1 MRASLHILLTVILVL
16 VPISTA
22 VDYAHNQEQ
31 QHLHAAE
38 QLGTRFDWPAARDLA
53 EPADALE
60 TLTSAAAESGVNVL
74 RVSIDSSGR
83 DRRHIHY
90 YVYLGGRDT
99 QLFDIIKLSRGN
111 WPSASG
117 LRHGQTATTIE
128 PTNPGVVGVPN
139 VVAGRYDLS
148 VEPLETAYNRLPA
161 EGTYTV
167 EAPTRDARD
176 EFLQLISGAL
186 TDMSG
191 EEYKPADLNP
201 VDPSE
206 IASAKL
212 RTTASRFFL
221 YAPYLLTLIAA
232 ALIPATVTRAGRQ
245 LGVLSLHGY
254 PNNRIWYT
262 TTGRPTLITLGAGLG
277 VTIVLALTVPE
288 MSGILVR
295 TMFLRYMSASA
306 AVLLV
311 TYGVGMATISRFKV
325 SDLVKG
331 RL

>member
-1 MRASLHILLTVILVL
+1 M
-16 VPISTA
+16 
-22 VDYAHNQEQ
+22 
-31 QHLHAAE
+31 HAAE

-53 EPADALE
+53 EPDDALE
-60 TLTSAAAESGVNVL
+60 ILITAAAESGVNVL
-74 RVSIDSSGR
+74 RVSIDSSGG

-90 YVYLGGRDT
+90 YVYLGSRDT
-99 QLFDIIKLSRGN
+99 QLFDIIELSRGT

-117 LRHGQTATTIE
+117 LQHGQTATTIE
-128 PTNPGVVGVPN
+128 STSPGVVGVPN
-139 VVAGRYDLS
+139 VVARRYDLS
-148 VEPLETAYNRLPA
+148 VEPLEAAYNRLPA

-176 EFLQLISGAL
+176 NFLQLVAGAL

-191 EEYKPADLNP
+191 EDYKSADLNP

-206 IASAKL
+206 TASAQL
-212 RTTASRFFL
+212 RTNASRFFL

-232 ALIPATVTRAGRQ
+232 TLITATVTRAGRR
-245 LGVLSLHGY
+245 LGILSLHGY

-262 TTGRPTLITLGAGLG
+262 TTGRSALITLAAGLAAS
-277 VTIVLALTVPE
+277 IVLTLTVPE
-288 MSGILVR
+288 MSGILAR
-295 TMFLRYMSASA
+295 TMFLRYMLTSA

-311 TYGVGMATISRFKV
+311 TYGVGMAAIRRFKV